1 MSFAYILLALFVFG
15 ILIFI
20 HELGHFLAARACGV
34 GILEFSIGM
43 GPKIFSKKSK
53 KSGTL
58 YSLRLLPIG
67 GYVSMLG
74 ENGMEA
80 VQGNNGEVKN
90 EDEPI
95 FINSTEDVV
104 PNADAASTPAVD
116 PEFEKHAYCN
126 QSVWRRILISIA
138 GPAMNVVLGF
148 LLMFVIVFASGENAV
163 ASTRV
168 GAFFVRYTAQTAEE
182 CGLQAGDYL
191 SYVVIKGEN
200 GEEKRGAYSID
211 LLRQYAE
218 SSETGTLDV
227 AILREDEKGNVEEIL
242 LRDVPLS
249 EILATNALEQSLSSA
264 QLQIGDTIKKV
275 NSTRVH
281 TYHELAYEVMN
292 QGDRPISFTVERN
305 GKTVTLDAVQIP
317 TFVDP
322 ASNTVF
328 GDMDFRVYPEDSF
341 HLGTVIKHAWYRSL
355 STVKMVYDSLVGLF
369 SGRYGVEAVSGP
381 VGITKTISDVA
392 KTGFMNVL
400 YLVTVISI
408 NLGVMNLLPVPALD
422 GGHLLLYLIEI
433 IRRKPVKKEIEGM
446 INFIGLVILLA
457 LAVIISIKDI
467 IAL

>member
-1 MSFAYILLALFVFG
+1 MNFAYILLALFVFG

-43 GPKIFSKKSK
+43 GPKILSKKSK

-58 YSLRLLPIG
+58 YSIRLLPIG

-80 VQGNNGEVKN
+80 VQGDNGEKK
-90 EDEPI
+90 DSTEPI
-95 FINSTEDVV
+95 FINSTEEAVE
-104 PNADAASTPAVD
+104 STEEQSIPEVD

-148 LLMFVIVFASGENAV
+148 LLMFVIVWASGEQAI
-163 ASTRV
+163 ASTKI
-168 GAFFVRYTAQTAEE
+168 GAFFVQYTAQATEE
-182 CGLQAGDYL
+182 SGLETGDYL
-191 SYVVIKGEN
+191 SYVLLEEN
-200 GEEKRGAYSID
+200 GVEKKYGAYSID

-218 SSETGTLDV
+218 KSETGRLDV
-227 AILREDEKGNVEEIL
+227 AILRADEVGNVKEIL
-242 LRDVPLS
+242 LEDVAIEQIIS
-249 EILATNALEQSLSSA
+249 ENGLTQSLSSEK
-264 QLQIGDTIKKV
+264 LQIGDTVKKV

-305 GKTVTLDAVQIP
+305 GETVVLDAVQIP

-328 GDMDFRVYPEDSF
+328 GDMDFKVYPEENF
-341 HLGTVIKHAWYRSL
+341 GVGTILKHAWFRSV
-355 STVKMVYDSLVGLF
+355 STVKMVYDSLIGLF

-392 KTGFMNVL
+392 KTGFLNVL

-408 NLGVMNLLPVPALD
+408 NLGVMNLLPFPALD
-422 GGHLLLYLIEI
+422 GGHLMLYLIEI
-433 IRRKPVKKEIEGM
+433 IRRKPVKKEVEGI